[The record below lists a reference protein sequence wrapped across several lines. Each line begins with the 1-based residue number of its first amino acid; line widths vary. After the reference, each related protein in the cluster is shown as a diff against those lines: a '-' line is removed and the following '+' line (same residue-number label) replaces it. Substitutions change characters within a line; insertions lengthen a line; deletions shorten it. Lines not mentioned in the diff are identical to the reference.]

1 MDNTTPSKERQTEGR
16 LLFLLCA
23 VCFLEGGD
31 EMLLPSTAC
40 VLNQDLGISL
50 VEIGTMALAQ
60 GLLQATCAPIWGIA
74 ASRGLLARRSIL
86 AAGCLG
92 WGLCVLLMGMVTPHA
107 FGTLVLLRAVNG
119 AMLACL
125 TPIVQGIVAD
135 TTSECRRG
143 RIFGYTGL
151 SINTGKMSVA
161 FLATLLSHSQVFGIR
176 GWRVA
181 FAGLGVVSVVVATAI
196 ALLME
201 EPESEAQAMRSV
213 RKPLPLSAEIGR
225 LGTYFASPTFC
236 VIVLQGIFGSIPS
249 NALGFD
255 TMYFQ
260 VAGLGDARASIL
272 SAARL
277 GSSSLGNLLG
287 GQVADRLA
295 LWWPDHGRALAA
307 QVSVF
312 SSIPL
317 ALIIFMMV
325 PPGPEAFPLYLVLVM
340 VLGLMSS
347 WCGTGVNY
355 PILSEIVEPEGRAT
369 IVAWDR
375 ALEGVSASIFGA
387 RLVALLAASVFG
399 YNLANSCSS
408 VAPDPK
414 NTSALGQA
422 LAAATVIPWIV
433 CFTFYSAMHWSYPRD
448 LRRIRAQ
455 RSAASAQW
463 SSEESHFLG
472 PRRKMRDVNYTFT
485 QTSDHAG

>member
-1 MDNTTPSKERQTEGR
+1 M

-60 GLLQATCAPIWGIA
+60 GLLQATCAPIWAIA

-92 WGLCVLLMGMVTPHA
+92 WGLCVLLMGTVTAHA

-125 TPIVQGIVAD
+125 TPIVQGVIAD

-151 SINTGKMSVA
+151 SINAGKMSVA
-161 FLATLLSHSQVFGIR
+161 FLATLLSHRQVFGVR

-181 FAGLGVVSVVVATAI
+181 FAGIGVVSVVTAIAI

-201 EPESEAQAMRSV
+201 EPESEDQAARSV

-225 LGTYFASPTFC
+225 LGAYFASPTFC
-236 VIVLQGIFGSIPS
+236 VIVLQGLFGSVPS

-260 VAGLGDARASIL
+260 VAGLGDVRASIL

-295 LWWPDHGRALAA
+295 LWWPDHGRPLAA
-307 QVSVF
+307 QISVF

-317 ALIIFMMV
+317 SLIIFMMV
-325 PPGPEAFPLYLVLVM
+325 PPGPDAFLLYLGLVM

-347 WCGTGVNY
+347 WCATGVNY

-408 VAPDPK
+408 VAPDPN

-422 LAAATVIPWIV
+422 LAAATVVPWIV

-455 RSAASAQW
+455 RSAGSAQW
-463 SSEESHFLG
+463 NTAESHLLG
-472 PRRKMRDVNYTFT
+472 LRGKMRDVNYTFT
-485 QTSDHAG
+485 GTSGHAG